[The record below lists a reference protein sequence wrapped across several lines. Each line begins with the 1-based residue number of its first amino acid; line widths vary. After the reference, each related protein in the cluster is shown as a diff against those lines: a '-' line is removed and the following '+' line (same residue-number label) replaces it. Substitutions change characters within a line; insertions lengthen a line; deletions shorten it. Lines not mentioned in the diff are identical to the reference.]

1 MKAKSLI
8 DTFIK
13 KQGVL
18 ILDGGLA
25 TELENRGHDLSHR
38 LWSAR
43 LLIHDPKAI
52 IAVHRS
58 YLEAGAD
65 CIITASY
72 QATISGLLS
81 EGLSEKEAKNLIKK
95 TVDLAGDARDSFLD
109 TLEDKNRLKPLIAA
123 SIGPYGA
130 YLANGAEYRGDYQL
144 SVKEL
149 MEFHRPR
156 WELLSDTS
164 ADIFACETI
173 PSILEAEA
181 LSLLLTDTPNIQ
193 AWMSFSCKDGSHIS
207 DGTPIVDCISLL
219 NENPG
224 IFAIGINC
232 TSPDYILSLINQIID
247 CQTAKTIVVYPN
259 SGERFDPHRKK
270 WRGIRSSA
278 DFSQLAIEWYKA
290 GARLIGG
297 CCRTGPD
304 YIAALRNTLLEF
316 HISKSQ

>member
-1 MKAKSLI
+1 MNSNSLI
-8 DTFIK
+8 DDFIK
-13 KQGVL
+13 KQGVV

-25 TELENRGHDLSHR
+25 TELENQGHDLNHR

-43 LLIHDPKAI
+43 LLIHDPESI

-72 QATISGLLS
+72 QATISGLMD
-81 EGLSEKEAKNLIKK
+81 EGISEKKAKNLIKK
-95 TVDLAGDARDSFLD
+95 TVDLACDARDAFLD
-109 TLEDKNRLKPLIAA
+109 RMEDMNRLKPLIAA

-149 MEFHRPR
+149 KDFHLPR

-164 ADIFACETI
+164 ADFFACETI
-173 PSILEAEA
+173 PSILEAQA
-181 LSLLLTDTPNIQ
+181 LSLILADMPNIQ
-193 AWMSFSCKDGSHIS
+193 AWMSFSCKDGAHIS
-207 DGTPIVDCISLL
+207 DGTPIVDCISLFD
-219 NENPG
+219 ENPG
-224 IFAIGINC
+224 VIAIGINC
-232 TSPDYILSLINQIID
+232 TSPDHILSLIGKITEYKSTKRII
-247 CQTAKTIVVYPN
+247 VYPN

-270 WRGIRSSA
+270 WWGIRSA
-278 DFSQLAIEWYKA
+278 DDFSQLAVQWYKA

-304 YIAALRNTLLEF
+304 YISAIRKTLIEYQMT
-316 HISKSQ
+316 KSQ